1 MLKTGVSEKVVRRI
15 MAEEGLVAHV
25 PKRRRYSS
33 YEGETTPA
41 PANLVDRNFTAERP
55 NEKWLTD
62 ISEIKARDGKV
73 YLSPM
78 IDCFDG
84 KIVAYTAG
92 FSPNAEPANRMPE
105 KAASTLPGNARPLV
119 HSDRGRHYRWPG
131 WLGLME
137 RFGLTRSM
145 SAKGCSPD
153 NAAAE
158 GFFGRMKTEAVYPE
172 KWEEHT
178 RNEVLA
184 LVDEYIHWHDRERI
198 KQSLGW
204 MSPVQY
210 RQNQGMAA

>member
-1 MLKTGVSEKVVRRI
+1 MADGHHPGSRPGTGR
-15 MAEEGLVAHV
+15 AC
-25 PKRRRYSS
+25 
-33 YEGETTPA
+33 
-41 PANLVDRNFTAERP
+41 
-55 NEKWLTD
+55 
-62 ISEIKARDGKV
+62 
-73 YLSPM
+73 LSPPV
-78 IDCFDG
+78 DCFDG

-92 FSPNAEPANRMPE
+92 FSPNAEPANRMLE

-119 HSDRGRHYRWPG
+119 HSDRGCHCRWPG
-131 WLGLME
+131 WLALME

-158 GFFGRMKTEAVYPE
+158 GFFGGMKTEAVHPE

-184 LVDEYIHWHDRERI
+184 LVDEYIRWHDRERI

-210 RQNQGMAA
+210 RQSQGMAA